1 MTHEKARDF
10 FSSYHEGNL
19 EPGLRLSFE
28 QKLSTDGVLRDE
40 YDRFAAT
47 LEQLGSMRE
56 AEIDI
61 PLDLNERIGAR
72 LDRHLWEQKQVAP
85 KAWIAR
91 LRLVAFGGVAA
102 VLLIG
107 AAISIKNRDAS
118 ADDRPIVAG
127 PWSYSP
133 NGAGSE
139 QLSVV
144 VTKDQLMVVFAP
156 QSRKTVVFRMEPSTK
171 PFAEVTV
178 DKTAQMKRA
187 LENANP
193 ETDLVSIE
201 VMDAPRVEPVL
212 VAIPGARFENVKPGS
227 GTLEEFAKAL
237 AAKYRVP
244 VVLNGLKDPLAP
256 VTWDLDAADARRAA
270 DAALKGQ
277 YSVDTR
283 EGNLV
288 TISRG

>member
-10 FSSYHEGNL
+10 FSAFHEGNL

-28 QKLSTDGVLRDE
+28 QKLSTDSVLRAE

-47 LEQLGSMRE
+47 LNQLSSMRE
-56 AEIDI
+56 TQIEI
-61 PLDLNERIGAR
+61 PFDLNERIGAR
-72 LDRHLWEQKQVAP
+72 LDRHVWEQKQIAP
-85 KAWIAR
+85 KAWLGR
-91 LRLVAFGGVAA
+91 LRFVAFGGVAA
-102 VLLIG
+102 VLLVG
-107 AAISIKNRDAS
+107 AAISIKNRDAA
-118 ADDRPIVAG
+118 ADDGPIVAG
-127 PWSYSP
+127 PWSYAPS
-133 NGAGSE
+133 GAGSE

-144 VTKDQLMVVFAP
+144 VKKDRLTVEYAP

-171 PFAEVTV
+171 PFAEVSV
-178 DKTAQMKRA
+178 DKTSQMTRP

-201 VMDAPRVEPVL
+201 VMDAPKVEPVL
-212 VAIPGARFENVKPGS
+212 VAIPGARSEKVKAGS

-244 VVLNGLKDPLAP
+244 VVLNGLKDPLAQ
-256 VTWDLDAADARRAA
+256 VTWDLDAPDARRAA